1 MLPDLLFL
9 LFAAGL
15 LAGALGVVAARNPM
29 YCVLGMIAAFVNA
42 SGLFLLFQA
51 EFLGLLIVMV
61 YVGAIAVMFLFVL
74 MTIDIDF
81 AMLKEGFAPY
91 LPAGLLVA
99 GGLLAQF
106 LFAAWSGL
114 FSGAFNG
121 VGTPVSGGPQ
131 PENVVALGQVL
142 FTTYALPF
150 QAAGLVLLTAM
161 IGAIVLTHRRRPGV
175 KRQDVAAQ
183 IMRLRSDSLAITKP
197 KVGEGATFRHWSPK
211 SVEKSTPTDEEE

>member
-15 LAGALGVVAARNPM
+15 LAGALGVVAAKNPM

-51 EFLGLLIVMV
+51 EFLGLLIIMV

-81 AMLKEGFAPY
+81 AVLKEGFAPY
-91 LPAGLLVA
+91 LPAGLMVA
-99 GGLLAQF
+99 GALLAQF
-106 LFAAWSGL
+106 LFAAWGGL
-114 FSGAFNG
+114 FSGL
-121 VGTPVSGGPQ
+121 GTPVTSGPQ
-131 PENVVALGQVL
+131 PENVVALGNVL

-161 IGAIVLTHRRRPGV
+161 IGAIVLTHRRRGGV
-175 KRQDVAAQ
+175 KRQDVSAQ
-183 IMRLRSDSLAITKP
+183 IMRLRSDALTITKP
-197 KVGEGATFRHWSPK
+197 KVGEGATFKHWSPK
-211 SVEKSTPTDEEE
+211 PVEKTTPPDEDDA